1 MLKAWI
7 ISQVAGDGSEEDPWR
22 SPVPD
27 DFPVTWAPYELNATI
42 NSHISYTYEGAKGF
56 LKAPIEHWT
65 REIDTDGVHG
75 CSDILAVG
83 YPIVP
88 AVAIAAC
95 RCSVDVAAAI
105 HGTAGY
111 LVLAAE
117 DEETGEP
124 LFYGGQYWGPD
135 DAISAGRWTPLRNGL
150 VALGVDEDTID
161 TWRTNNPEGTA
172 REFFLALQ
180 VYIRQQNN

>member
-1 MLKAWI
+1 MLKAWV

-75 CSDILAVG
+75 CSDILASG
-83 YPIVP
+83 YPISPPV
-88 AVAIAAC
+88 AVVQC
-95 RCSVDVAAAI
+95 RCTLDVALDI
-105 HGTAGY
+105 HTSGGY

-117 DEETGEP
+117 DEETGESLDYNGTLWGKNDP
-124 LFYGGQYWGPD
+124 INEWRWNQYG
-135 DAISAGRWTPLRNGL
+135 AGLI
-150 VALGVDEDTID
+150 ALGFPAETVNA
-161 TWRTNNPEGTA
+161 WRTNNPEGTPT
-172 REFFLALQ
+172 ELFLALRN
-180 VYIRQQNN
+180 YINQGN